1 VTIQVLIV
9 EDDIRVANVHADFV
23 RRVPGFA
30 VAGIAHTATD
40 ARARLDELKPDLVLL
55 DNYLPGES
63 GLLLLRD
70 ITVDVIMLTAV
81 SDVPTVRAAFAAGAL
96 NYLVKPFDADD
107 LAERL
112 VAYARYHAQLSPTGR
127 TASQADIDR
136 AVRLLHERD
145 RKDTP
150 KGRSAVTA
158 QLIVDGLRE
167 YGQPASAAEV
177 AAQLGIARATAQRY
191 LTALTQDGSAT
202 MKLRYGATG
211 RPEHEYQWVGDQ
223 PSG

>member
-63 GLLLLRD
+63 GLLL
-70 ITVDVIMLTAV
+70 
-81 SDVPTVRAAFAAGAL
+81 L